1 MPILFFLACI
11 MNRAVEGVLKLM
23 AGGARRW
30 RELLVMCM
38 RGRSK
43 MAFDAHDVKSECN
56 MKIAPF
62 YRVLWLVERGASC
75 LKIGPFEEYFGCW
88 LERGE
93 GAYLFVLS
101 HSCEERKDGHR
112 RPRCEEA
119 NAT

>member
-1 MPILFFLACI
+1 

-43 MAFDAHDVKSECN
+43 MEFDAHDVKSECN

-62 YRVLWLVERGASC
+62 YRVLWLVEGGTSC
-75 LKIGPFEEYFGCW
+75 MKIGLFEEYFGCW

-93 GAYLFVLS
+93 GAYLFVLIVTFMRGKKGWTS
-101 HSCEERKDGHR
+101 TPTMR
-112 RPRCEEA
+112 RGECDMKIAPFK
-119 NAT
+119 